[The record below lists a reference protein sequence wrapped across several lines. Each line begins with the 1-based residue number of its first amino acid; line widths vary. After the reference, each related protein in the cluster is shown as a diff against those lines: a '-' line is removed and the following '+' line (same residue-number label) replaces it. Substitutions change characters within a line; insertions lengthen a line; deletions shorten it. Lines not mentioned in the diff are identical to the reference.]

1 MEISSQ
7 SGANALGSMNI
18 DQSVDGQALGDEKLE
33 FVELHTTEDFKSK
46 ICLPYFKDIFKD
58 L

>member
-7 SGANALGSMNI
+7 SSPNALENI
-18 DQSVDGQALGDEKLE
+18 GMGQSIADQVFGDEKLE

>member
-7 SGANALGSMNI
+7 SGANALGNVNA